1 MTRFGK
7 YVLHERIAAGGMA
20 EVFAGSMSGDSGFER
35 AVAIKR
41 ILPALN
47 QDAEFVRMLVD
58 EAKIA
63 VQLSHSNIAQVLD
76 LGCHEGSY
84 FIAME
89 FVDGTDF
96 RSILERERTRGRAV
110 PVSIACH
117 VAMKVAEALDHAH
130 RATGKEGE
138 PLGVIHRDISPQNV
152 MLSYEGEVK
161 VVDFGL
167 AKAAGRVTE
176 TQSGVV
182 KGKLAYLS
190 PQQALGEPIDHRSDI
205 YSLGLVLYELL
216 TGQRMFD
223 FPSDIDTVLAV
234 QRSEVTP
241 LRQVAPHLPRHL
253 EAIVSR
259 AVERDPDL
267 RYPTAMQLHD
277 DLEVFIY
284 EANELVTR
292 QHVAAYVGA
301 LFVTDPSDE
310 TAGDD
315 QVQAEEQDEEQ
326 DDHSDTEPPPP
337 ANDTIPAPP
346 PSHDEGNEDGE
357 SAEMLAETAIAGLRD
372 LGADTTRVAFAD
384 DETTRVDLT
393 PGESTRVASPHE
405 VEDLVSRTLDED

>member
-1 MTRFGK
+1 MKRFGK

-20 EVFAGSMSGDSGFER
+20 EVFAGSLSGDAGFER

-89 FVDGTDF
+89 FVDGRDF
-96 RSILERERTRGRAV
+96 RSILERERARGRAV
-110 PVSIACH
+110 PLGVACH

-130 RATGKEGE
+130 RATGKQGE
-138 PLGVIHRDISPQNV
+138 PLNVIHRDVSPQNV
-152 MLSYEGEVK
+152 LLSYEGEVK

-176 TQSGVV
+176 TQHGVV

-205 YSLGLVLYELL
+205 YSLGLVLFELL
-216 TGQRMFD
+216 TGRRMFD
-223 FPSDIDTVLAV
+223 FPSDVDTVLAV
-234 QRSEVTP
+234 QASEVTP
-241 LRQVAPHLPRHL
+241 LRQVAPHLPAHL

-267 RYPTAMQLHD
+267 RYATAMQLHD
-277 DLEVFIY
+277 DLEVFVY
-284 EANELVTR
+284 EANALVTR
-292 QHVAAYVGA
+292 QDLAAYLSELLANGPGDES
-301 LFVTDPSDE
+301 TDVD
-310 TAGDD
+310 
-315 QVQAEEQDEEQ
+315 DEEAG
-326 DDHSDTEPPPP
+326 DHSDTEPPPP
-337 ANDTIPAPP
+337 GSDTIPAPP
-346 PSHDEGNEDGE
+346 PSHEEDEPG
-357 SAEMLAETAIAGLRD
+357 AEALAETAIASLRA
-372 LGADTTRVAFAD
+372 LGEDATRIDAAF
-384 DETTRVDLT
+384 DEATRVDLAA
-393 PGESTRVASPHE
+393 GESTRVAAPHE
-405 VEDLVSRTLDED
+405 VEDLVSRSRDED